1 MKKIINIISYPLVQA
16 LVMILA
22 VLIAE
27 TENSLITFLSLILF
41 FAGAS
46 AGIILSVIFKKRDVA
61 IFISLIAIVSTV
73 FAVNIYRINT
83 AYKTLLPEIEQSQE
97 LLGVITE
104 YPGANDNR
112 VDFYFKILAVKNP
125 GITDFKKVA
134 SFDIVVKVKN
144 GINCEFHKGME
155 ARIRK
160 KISVPRDKIFE
171 FEYKKYL
178 RHKRIY
184 GEVYINTSDLEI
196 IPKKT
201 LLSWHDRFMSETI
214 WLWRDKILS
223 VFKSSMSDQSYGF
236 FSSIF
241 FGSKTELDES
251 VLQEFRD
258 SGLIHLLAISGLHI
272 GFIGAIFFKFF
283 SLFLSK
289 TKSYILSV
297 LFLYLYVL
305 LLPSQPSALRAAFMY
320 SITAFFF
327 VMGNRTLSVTILSF
341 SAIVLLFINPYYI
354 YNLGFQFSYLAT
366 LGIILFNKDL
376 GRLLPKFIPGRIKD
390 SLSVT
395 FCAFVSIFLL
405 QWAIFGRVPLFSLI
419 TSVVFVPLFELLFSS
434 LFITT
439 IVFLILRTDFI
450 VIIMDKAIRFF
461 LQTVSLAGKVS
472 PVNLPDI
479 PVCLGYISIPAILFI
494 LYALF
499 PYIKK
504 KVKYY
509 IIR

>member
-1 MKKIINIISYPLVQA
+1 MKKIINILSYPLVQA
-16 LVMILA
+16 LVMIFSVLVAETKDALFILSSVIIFLA
-22 VLIAE
+22 VDCAG
-27 TENSLITFLSLILF
+27 ITLSIIFRKRDIVIFLSLIL
-41 FAGAS
+41 
-46 AGIILSVIFKKRDVA
+46 
-61 IFISLIAIVSTV
+61 IVSTL
-73 FAVNIYRINT
+73 FSINIYKIET
-83 AYKTLLPEIEQSQE
+83 GYKTLLSEIEQSQE
-97 LLGVITE
+97 FLGVITE
-104 YPGANDNR
+104 YPCSNNDR
-112 VDFYFKILAVKNP
+112 IDFYFRILAVKNP

-134 SFDIVVKVKN
+134 PFDIVVKVKN

-178 RHKRIY
+178 GHKRIY
-184 GEVYINTSDLEI
+184 GEVYINISDLEI
-196 IPKKT
+196 IPTKKH
-201 LLSWHDRFMSETI
+201 LSSYDKFMSETI
-214 WLWRDKILS
+214 WLWRDMILA
-223 VFKSSMSDQSYGF
+223 VFKRSLSEDSFGF

-251 VLQEFRD
+251 ILQEFRD

-297 LFLYLYVL
+297 MFLYLYVL

-320 SITAFFF
+320 SITALFF

-341 SAIVLLFINPYYI
+341 SAFVLLFINPYYI
-354 YNLGFQFSYLAT
+354 YNLGFQLSYLAT

-376 GRLLPKFIPGRIKD
+376 GRILPKFLPCKIKD

-395 FCAFVSIFLL
+395 FCAFVSIFFL
-405 QWAIFGRVPLFSLI
+405 QWAIFGRVPLFSLV
-419 TSVVFVPLFELLFSS
+419 TSVIFVPLFELLFSS

-439 IVFLILRTDFI
+439 IIFLILRIEFGAI
-450 VIIMDKAIRFF
+450 VMDKMIIFF
-461 LQTVSLAGKVS
+461 LKTVSIAGKIP

-479 PVCLGYISIPAILFI
+479 PVYLGYITIPAILFI
-494 LYALF
+494 FYALF

-504 KVKYY
+504 KVKYF